1 MGVQTASNQNMA
13 GPSTSNI
20 TSTNNPSSSAASQSA
35 AAAQFTSA
43 VNAALQQQSQQQQ
56 QQSTSGMSAQQQQ
69 QQQLQQQQQ
78 SNPAMPT
85 AADFSLMLSLGLGLD
100 ASQLAN
106 LDLQKLAMY
115 LVSIY
120 DLKQIYFEKKI
131 ALNVSRFG
139 FFL

>member
-69 QQQLQQQQQ
+69 QQQQQLQQQQQ

-120 DLKQIYFEKKI
+120 DLKQIYFEKNKI
-131 ALNVSRFG
+131 TLKCF
-139 FFL
+139 